1 MSALVGTVHEAEQA
15 RNFRQKFKKQKKTSS
30 FSLAIAVTYGS
41 ELEDLS
47 QAAKC
52 FGLFYD
58 KTHIAGAYKKSIR

>member
-15 RNFRQKFKKQKKTSS
+15 RNFRQKFKKTSS